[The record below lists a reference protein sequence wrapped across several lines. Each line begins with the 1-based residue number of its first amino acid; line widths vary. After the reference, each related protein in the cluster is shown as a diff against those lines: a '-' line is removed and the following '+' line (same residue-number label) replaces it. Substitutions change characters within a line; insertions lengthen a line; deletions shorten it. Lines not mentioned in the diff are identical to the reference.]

1 MSGRAINAI
10 RAPIGYAGG
19 GPSADRLAR
28 LGADFGAMLG
38 SDHVFVR
45 HQGAEHFISACPD
58 DTLQFPRTSPRSG
71 ELRYCWEDRG
81 DGVCLGYLKADG

>member
-1 MSGRAINAI
+1 MSGRVINAI

-19 GPSADRLAR
+19 GPSADRLER
-28 LGADFGAMLG
+28 LRADFGAMLG